1 MTLQSMMY
9 RVEASIIR
17 NNSMRHESECPKTAT
32 HRDTPSVDPRH
43 IPEKIPDA
51 KQRHADRT
59 VLARFFWNC
68 SLQCLNFFFFICHR
82 PVVLDPTLYP
92 ASLPWTEKDTLLPRR
107 MLPLEDK
114 SGVAHLDHGKCLLC
128 SEEANDRAGGRRA
141 RRVDVNQGDSDH
153 GYVLCI

>member
-1 MTLQSMMY
+1 MMRTLSHCAMTASVGSRGHCVAERGLLSLSASALSMTLQSMKY

-68 SLQCLNFFFFICHR
+68 SLQCLNFFFFLFATV
-82 PVVLDPTLYP
+82 P
-92 ASLPWTEKDTLLPRR
+92 S
-107 MLPLEDK
+107 
-114 SGVAHLDHGKCLLC
+114 C
-128 SEEANDRAGGRRA
+128 STY
-141 RRVDVNQGDSDH
+141 S
-153 GYVLCI
+153 VLCQSAMDGE